1 MDYPAYPVYRESG
14 IEWLG
19 KIPDHWEVVR
29 TRFLITHIEQGWS
42 PQCFNHSAEDGEWG
56 VLKVGCVNGN
66 HFDHN
71 ENKALPEEIEPRV
84 EYEINAG
91 DILVSRAN
99 TKELLGSATLV
110 PHNNRSRL
118 LLCDKLYRLVLG
130 QSLISEFFIFFLRSF
145 ATRPHYER
153 DATGAS
159 GSMQNI
165 GQDTVKNLPVTIPP
179 RSEQIQIAQF
189 LDHKTQQIDQ
199 LIAKKQTLIDKLNE
213 QRIALITHA
222 VTKGLNPDVTLV
234 DSGVEWLGKV
244 PKHWEISKL
253 GYFSESLQTGP
264 FGSQIHAEEY
274 IDGGIP
280 LINPAEIINGILRYN
295 PRVTVDYATAER
307 LKRHQLMEGDIVI
320 ARRGEMGRA
329 GLTKKENV
337 GWLCGTGSLRARL
350 ETEKLMPEYLLQ
362 LFSLSGTADY
372 LSLQSVGST
381 MDNLNTSILNQL
393 PIIVPP
399 IEEQREIEAYLDKET
414 ARIDQMVGI
423 NQQTI
428 DKLKEYRTALITA
441 AVTGK
446 IDLRNWQQEANHANP

>member
-1 MDYPAYPVYRESG
+1 MDYPAYPDYRESG

-19 KIPDHWEVVR
+19 KIPDHWEVMKLSHLYDNIGSG
-29 TRFLITHIEQGWS
+29 TTPSTTNDLWYQGDIPWVTTGELRENVINS
-42 PQCFNHSAEDGEWG
+42 TEKFISKEAFENHSALKIYPVGSV
-56 VLKVGCVNGN
+56 VLAMYGATIG
-66 HFDHN
+66 
-71 ENKALPEEIEPRV
+71 RV
-84 EYEINAG
+84 
-91 DILVSRAN
+91 S
-99 TKELLGSATLV
+99 
-110 PHNNRSRL
+110 
-118 LLCDKLYRLVLG
+118 VLG
-130 QSLISEFFIFFLRSF
+130 IAATTNQACCVMSDSPLIINRFLFYWFQAFKSEIVQLSSGGGQPNINQEKVSSLKI
-145 ATRPHYER
+145 
-153 DATGAS
+153 
-159 GSMQNI
+159 
-165 GQDTVKNLPVTIPP
+165 PVPSIE
-179 RSEQIQIAQF
+179 EQYLILEF

-199 LIAKKQTLIDKLNE
+199 LLAKKQTLIDKLNE

-222 VTKGLNPDVTLV
+222 VTKGLNPDVTLK

-244 PKHWEISKL
+244 PEHWEVSKL

-274 IDGGIP
+274 IDAGIP
-280 LINPAEIINGILRYN
+280 LINPADIINGTLRYN
-295 PRVTVDYATAER
+295 PRVTVDDATADR
-307 LKRHQLMEGDIVI
+307 LERHQLKEGDIVI

-329 GLTKKENV
+329 GLTKKENI

-393 PIIVPP
+393 PIIIPL
-399 IEEQREIEAYLDKET
+399 IEEQREIVEYLDRET
-414 ARIDQMVGI
+414 ARIDRMVEL

-446 IDLRNWQQEANHANP
+446 IDVRNWQQEKYNHATP

>member
-19 KIPDHWEVVR
+19 KIPDHWEVRRLKFVAEIQNGR
-29 TRFLITHIEQGWS
+29 DYKEVESSEGYPVFGSGGVFRFATEYLYDGESVLFGRKGTIDKPLYVNEKFWTVDTMFYSVILEQTHGRFLYFFATTLQ
-42 PQCFNHSAEDGEWG
+42 FNLLATQT
-56 VLKVGCVNGN
+56 
-66 HFDHN
+66 
-71 ENKALPEEIEPRV
+71 ALPSITQT
-84 EYEINAG
+84 
-91 DILVSRAN
+91 D
-99 TKELLGSATLV
+99 LG
-110 PHNNRSRL
+110 N
-118 LLCDKLYRLVLG
+118 Y
-130 QSLISEFFIFFLRSF
+130 LISYP
-145 ATRPHYER
+145 TY
-153 DATGAS
+153 
-159 GSMQNI
+159 Q
-165 GQDTVKNLPVTIPP
+165 
-179 RSEQIQIAQF
+179 EQQTIAQF
-189 LDHKTQQIDQ
+189 LDHKTQKIDQ

-222 VTKGLNPDVTLV
+222 VTKGLNPTATLK

-414 ARIDQMVGI
+414 ARIDRMVEL

>member
-19 KIPDHWEVVR
+19 KIPDHWEVRRLKFVAEIQNGR
-29 TRFLITHIEQGWS
+29 DYKEVESSEGYPVFGSGGVFRFATEYLYDGESVLFGRKGTIDKPLYVNEKFWTVDTMFYSVILEQTHGRFLYFFATTLQ
-42 PQCFNHSAEDGEWG
+42 FNLLATQT
-56 VLKVGCVNGN
+56 
-66 HFDHN
+66 
-71 ENKALPEEIEPRV
+71 ALPSITQT
-84 EYEINAG
+84 
-91 DILVSRAN
+91 D
-99 TKELLGSATLV
+99 LG
-110 PHNNRSRL
+110 N
-118 LLCDKLYRLVLG
+118 Y
-130 QSLISEFFIFFLRSF
+130 LISYP
-145 ATRPHYER
+145 TY
-153 DATGAS
+153 
-159 GSMQNI
+159 Q
-165 GQDTVKNLPVTIPP
+165 
-179 RSEQIQIAQF
+179 EQQTIAQF
-189 LDHKTQQIDQ
+189 LDYKTQQIDQ
-199 LIAKKQTLIDKLNE
+199 LIAKKRTLIDRLNE

-222 VTKGLNPDVTLV
+222 VTKGLNPAVTLK